1 MANCI
6 NCGAELN
13 DNSRFC
19 PECGTPVEKKDP
31 PAPADKPEEMIFVEG
46 SVKIGSKPSPADLE
60 APSDNESSEP
70 PENNAA
76 PEDNTSEPIGGTAD
90 APAEDI
96 PEEASAEIISSERS
110 AAAAD
115 KPNAEED
122 IASSESAPV
131 TSAVSEDIPKN
142 SKKRYVIIYI
152 VTAAVLI
159 AAGFALMSL
168 SGQDGSDDP
177 GSDVLPTIVEH
188 KTTTEAGNETEVT
201 ETGTEAETFPNEE
214 TEIPETE
221 TEINISAE
229 ETAETEET
237 EETWP
242 NEEISET
249 EPAVPKTAEDLAA
262 GIVIEPDHKPA
273 ADGEI
278 SAEISLADS
287 GISSDIL
294 TGSELIIAEFTLEA
308 EELNG
313 APVIMLIEINGDRI
327 EVSPSDTSDNMAVF
341 EYANMTAAAAERG
354 FTAEDIDNIAFAAS
368 NTAADVYSVTV
379 MAG

>member
-60 APSDNESSEP
+60 APSDNESGEP

-76 PEDNTSEPIGGTAD
+76 PEDNTSEPIVGTAD

-96 PEEASAEIISSERS
+96 HEEASEEINSSEKTE
-110 AAAAD
+110 AAAD

-122 IASSESAPV
+122 IPSSESVPV
-131 TSAVSEDIPKN
+131 PSAVSDDRPKS

-152 VTAAVLI
+152 ATVAVLI
-159 AAGFALMSL
+159 AAGFALISL
-168 SGQDGSDDP
+168 SGQDVSDNP
-177 GSDVLPTIVEH
+177 GADVLPTVVEH
-188 KTTTEAGNETEVT
+188 SETTEAGGETEVT
-201 ETGTEAETFPNEE
+201 ETEAETFPTEE
-214 TEIPETE
+214 VTE
-221 TEINISAE
+221 TEIGPETDISAE
-229 ETAETEET
+229 ETAETEEAA
-237 EETWP
+237 ETFLYG
-242 NEEISET
+242 EISET
-249 EPAVPKTAEDLAA
+249 GPAVPKTAEDLAA

-278 SAEISLADS
+278 SAEISLANS
-287 GISSDIL
+287 GISADIL
-294 TGSELIIAEFTLEA
+294 TGSELIIAEFTSEA

-313 APVIMLIEINGDRI
+313 APVIMLIGINGDRI

-341 EYANMTAAAAERG
+341 EYANMTAAAAEHG

-368 NTAADVYSVTV
+368 NTEADVYSVTV